1 MSANNE
7 VGTMITKWNFRIF
20 AAAVALLLVMAMGV
34 PAFAQQSIG
43 TILGVVKDTSG
54 GTVPQAKVTV
64 TNTETNESRTVD
76 TGDDGA
82 YRFPAL
88 KPGHYVL
95 KIEKD
100 GFKTQTETGLTLDV
114 AQELVVNSAMEV
126 GSATQEVTVTGEAP
140 LVNTTTSALGS
151 LVNEEKMADL
161 PLNGRNYVDLTLIQP
176 GVNQQ
181 LTSTGGGAGISGT
194 WFSANGA
201 PARSNNFS
209 LDGAPTVNAYGAS
222 SGSMNGTTLG
232 VDGIREY
239 KVVTSA
245 YSAEYGMTMGA
256 QMVIVSKGGTNQF
269 HGDVFEY
276 LRNDHLDAR
285 NFFDSP
291 TSAGLTAAG
300 AQRRL
305 PLFQRN
311 NFGGSFGGPI
321 KKDRTFFYGV
331 YEGLR
336 LNQGLTVLDTTIP
349 TSCHNLV
356 ANGSAFAFATPADAA
371 ACGGFAPA
379 PVAQPVIPANMVQFI
394 NLYPNC
400 NIGLPSCPTTNN
412 YSTPASSQQ
421 SENYG
426 QMRVD
431 QTISTSDSFF
441 GRYTIDQGFINN
453 ASSAAAVPPS
463 GTVSSFPQFFR
474 ILGESRNQFLSLG
487 ETHIISPTLLNTA
500 RISYSR
506 TNFDA
511 QNLYSAAFK
520 ALNIPSFVPA
530 GLPMGGVSISGGYTG
545 MGPNTGYPT
554 FHVQNIYTA
563 SDDVFYTKGRHALK
577 FGMLFNRYNS
587 DSRHTKLAQGTVS
600 FSSLALFMQG
610 IYNTYTSLAGYTPP
624 PVPAVPPAPNLVR
637 DWLYNTFGFY
647 GQDDFRATSRLTLN
661 LGFRYEF
668 QTTPN
673 DQGGIQARFVNI
685 QDITQSPSTLGYTF
699 GPPIKNPGL
708 KNFSPRVGFAW
719 DVFGTGR
726 TSVRSGF
733 GIYYDVGNIGAALEQ
748 EANAQPP
755 YSVQYQVNT
764 NQGAGGSGTISF
776 PFCYSSSAPCGVTQS
791 SVAGLQTINYNTK
804 NPYSFQ
810 YNLTIEQQLPGGI
823 GLAVSYVGLQGRNL
837 WATSEANAEVPNAT
851 APNGG
856 PMWNNF
862 LCPYTNTT
870 TEALTKVPNPS
881 TACPAVPGS
890 TVAKAVANAPLAG
903 SAAATNCL
911 LATGTT
917 FYERINPCWSSDIS
931 TGTTSKSWYNSLQ
944 VVVNKRLSRGLEFQT
959 SYTYSKGLDTTQG
972 QMFGSDC
979 GASGALSGID
989 PFSTTYDKGPS
1000 CSDATHI
1007 LHFSLLY
1014 HIPNVKSDNAFVK
1027 EAVNGWWLGNIV
1039 NVQTGFPFTPTLTL
1053 NRSNSGVLGSTGDR
1067 PDLVG
1072 TSSMTTFSCTGNTSA
1087 FPTAPACNGANA
1099 TAKGTVT
1106 YTYVPFNAST
1116 VTVGDPNEWFNPL
1129 MFQLAPAGTLGD
1141 ASRDMLRGPGS
1152 GTWNLSI
1159 NKDTRVR
1166 WLGEK
1171 GALQFRAEI
1180 FNLLNRANFS
1190 IPSGTV
1196 FTGTQTDAAGQ
1207 TEAPLNGVAK
1217 ISTTQTSSRQVQL
1230 ALKMIF

>member
-1 MSANNE
+1 MSRKDG
-7 VGTMITKWNFRIF
+7 VRTMITKWNFRIF
-20 AAAVALLLVMAMGV
+20 AAAVALFLMVVMGV

-43 TILGVVKDTSG
+43 TILGIVKDTSG

-64 TNTETNESRTVD
+64 TNTETNESRTAD

-88 KPGHYVL
+88 KPGHYIV

-114 AQELVVNSAMEV
+114 AQELVVNSAMQV

-181 LTSTGGGAGISGT
+181 VTSTGGGAGISGT

-276 LRNDHLDAR
+276 LRNDQLDAR
-285 NFFDSP
+285 NFFDST

-300 AQRRL
+300 TQRRL

-349 TSCHNLV
+349 NVCHNLV
-356 ANGSAFAFATPADAA
+356 ASGANFALDNTADAT
-371 ACGGFAPA
+371 ACGGTTTANG
-379 PVAQPVIPANMVQFI
+379 VTTSNLTTSSVIPANMVQFI
-394 NLYPNC
+394 NLYPLTTAA
-400 NIGLPSCPTTNN
+400 GTTNN
-412 YSTPASSQQ
+412 YSTPAASQQ

-431 QTISTSDSFF
+431 QTISGSDSFF
-441 GRYTIDQGFINN
+441 GRYTIDKGFINN

-463 GTVSSFPQFFR
+463 GTVSSFPQYFR
-474 ILGESRNQFLSLG
+474 ILGESQNQFLSLG

-500 RISYSR
+500 RISFSR

-511 QNLYSAAFK
+511 QNLYSALFTGK
-520 ALNIPSFVPA
+520 NIPSFVPA
-530 GLPMGGVSISGGYTG
+530 GLPMGGVSITGGYTG

-577 FGMLFNRYNS
+577 FGLLFNRYNS
-587 DSRHTKLAQGTVS
+587 ESRHTKLAQGTVS

-610 IYNTYTSLAGYTPP
+610 IYNTYSSLAGYTPP

-647 GQDDFRATSRLTLN
+647 AQDDFRATSRLTLN
-661 LGFRYEF
+661 LGLRYEF

-673 DQGGIQARFVNI
+673 DLEGIQARFVNI
-685 QDITQSPSTLGYTF
+685 QDSTQPPAPYGYTF

-719 DVFGTGR
+719 DVFGTGK

-755 YSVQYQVNT
+755 YSVQYQVNS
-764 NQGAGGSGTISF
+764 NQGVNGVLNGLGTITF
-776 PFCYSSSAPCGVTQS
+776 PFCYSTLAPCNIVQS

-804 NPYSFQ
+804 NPFSYQ

-837 WATSEANAEVPNAT
+837 WATSEANPEQYTSLV
-851 APNGG
+851 NGV
-856 PMWNNF
+856 
-862 LCPYTNTT
+862 YTWDPITCNG
-870 TEALTKVPNPS
+870 ALSPLTK
-881 TACPAVPGS
+881 CPTTSPVTP
-890 TVAKAVANAPLAG
+890 TVA
-903 SAAATNCL
+903 
-911 LATGTT
+911 
-917 FYERINPCWSSDIS
+917 NPTYARLNSFWSSDIS

-944 VVVNKRLSRGLEFQT
+944 VVVNKRLNRGLEFQT

-979 GASGALSGID
+979 GASGALSGIN

-1014 HIPNVKSDNAFVK
+1014 HLPNVKSDNAFVK

-1039 NVQTGFPFTPTLTL
+1039 NVQTGFPFTPTLSL

-1067 PDLVG
+1067 PDLV
-1072 TSSMTTFSCTGNTSA
+1072 
-1087 FPTAPACNGANA
+1087 A
-1099 TAKGTVT
+1099 TAATLVKSGTTYNFVPFDKNTVT
-1106 YTYVPFNAST
+1106 I
-1116 VTVGDPNEWFNPL
+1116 GDPNMWFNPL
-1129 MFQLAPAGTLGD
+1129 MFQLQPAGTLGD
-1141 ASRDMLRGPGS
+1141 ASRDMLRGPGL

-1159 NKDTRVR
+1159 NKDTRVG

-1190 IPSGTV
+1190 IPSGAT
-1196 FTGTQTDAAGQ
+1196 FTGTATDGAGP

-1230 ALKMIF
+1230 ALKVIF